1 MKVHLVD
8 GTFELFRAYYGAPS
22 SKTKDGRE
30 VGATRAFLRSMAGLT
45 REAGVTHLAIAFD
58 TVIESF
64 RNQLFPGY
72 KTGEGMDPDLWAQFP
87 LAEQAARALGIVT
100 WSMIDFETDDA
111 LATMAARAAADEQ
124 VDEVLILSPDKD
136 FAQCVIG
143 TRVVTVDRIRRTKMD
158 EARVHEKFGV
168 GPASIPDWLAL
179 VGDTADGIPGVA
191 RWGAK
196 SASTVLARY
205 QHLEAIPDDAAR
217 WDVTVRG
224 AASLAGAL
232 AAARQDAILYRT
244 LATLRRDVPLAED
257 VGGLA
262 YRGRD
267 EAAITALCESIE
279 DRSFRAR
286 T

>member
-1 MKVHLVD
+1 MKIHLVD
-8 GTFELFRAYYGAPS
+8 GTFELFRAYFGAPS
-22 SKTKDGRE
+22 SKTRDGRE
-30 VGATRAFLRSMAGLT
+30 VGATRAFLRSMAALT
-45 REAGVTHLAIAFD
+45 REPGVTHLAVAFD

-64 RNQLFPGY
+64 RNQLFAGY

-87 LAEQAARALGIVT
+87 LAEQATRALGIVT
-100 WSMIDFETDDA
+100 WSMIEFETDDA
-111 LATMAARAAADEQ
+111 LATMAARAAKDKK

-136 FAQCVIG
+136 FAQCVVG
-143 TRVVTVDRIRRTKMD
+143 DRVVTVDRIRKTKMN

-179 VGDTADGIPGVA
+179 VGDTADGIPGIE

-205 QHLEAIPDDAAR
+205 EHLEKIPDDAAT
-217 WDVTVRG
+217 WDVKVRG
-224 AASLAGAL
+224 AESLAGAL
-232 AAARQDAILYRT
+232 AAARKESILYRT

-267 EAAITALCESIE
+267 EAAIAALCDVTE
-279 DRSFRAR
+279 DRSFLAR
-286 T
+286 K